1 MRRLSPPPPW
11 ELPLERMEPTA
22 DGSGIRLRLGG
33 RSLGI
38 VEPEVPSALGLR
50 VGEPV
55 PPAARAGL
63 ERALAERAACDAG
76 VSLLARRAHSA
87 AQLERALR
95 LRHGPDAVAVA
106 MGRLRRYLDDE
117 AFARSW
123 AAARLRTG
131 PRGTAAL
138 TAGLRQAGV
147 GRRQASAAAAAAL
160 EAAGG
165 EPALCAAAARR
176 WVARHGP
183 PGDRAAAGRL
193 WAHLARRGFGGDA
206 IARALAAER
215 VESPE

>member
-11 ELPLERMEPTA
+11 QLPLERMEPTA
-22 DGSGIRLRLGG
+22 DGSGIRLRVGG
-33 RSLGI
+33 RALGT
-38 VEPEVPSALGLR
+38 VEPELPTALGLR

-55 PPAARAGL
+55 PPSARAIL

-76 VSLLARRAHSA
+76 VRLLARRAHSA

-95 LRHGPDAVAVA
+95 LRHGPDAVAAA
-106 MGRLRRYLDDE
+106 MERLRRHLDDD

-131 PRGTAAL
+131 PRGTAILA
-138 TAGLRQAGV
+138 AGLRQAGV
-147 GRRQASAAAAAAL
+147 GSRQASAAAAAAL

-193 WAHLARRGFGGDA
+193 WAHLARRGFGGDT

-215 VESPE
+215 VEPPE